1 MGITLYGFY
10 KGLQEEQNAM
20 KHKLFSPYLMY
31 EPKSG
36 DPVLL
41 DKYTFAHILG
51 GYLLYRVGL
60 SERMAILLAIG
71 YELIED
77 DLIEGL
83 GLQRWENRRK
93 GECTC

>member
-1 MGITLYGFY
+1 
-10 KGLQEEQNAM
+10 M

-51 GYLLYRVGL
+51 GYLMQKIGL
-60 SERMAILLAIG
+60 SERMAILLALG

-77 DLIEGL
+77 DLIEAL
-83 GLQRWENRRK
+83 GLKRWKVEGKGNALVDVVAAIAGFEIARRHLK
-93 GECTC
+93 

>member
-1 MGITLYGFY
+1 
-10 KGLQEEQNAM
+10 M

-83 GLQRWENRRK
+83 GLQRWKIEGK
-93 GECTC
+93 GNALVDVIAAIAGFQLGKRYEK